1 MLIGVPIWYLIV
13 IFVKTL
19 SNTDMQVVTARE
31 FRANQSKILTA
42 ARDGQSVI
50 LTSRVGNFKIVPI
63 ESEDVIIER
72 HLKSALEEV
81 KAHKEGRITLSNA
94 RDVVF

>member
-1 MLIGVPIWYLIV
+1 
-13 IFVKTL
+13 
-19 SNTDMQVVTARE
+19 MQVVTARE

-42 ARDGQSVI
+42 ARDGQSVM
-50 LTSRVGNFKIVPI
+50 LTSRIGNFKIVPI
-63 ESEDVIIER
+63 DSEDVIIER
-72 HLKSALEEV
+72 HLRNAMEEV

>member
-1 MLIGVPIWYLIV
+1 MR
-13 IFVKTL
+13 
-19 SNTDMQVVTARE
+19 VVTARE

-42 ARDGQSVI
+42 PRDGQSVM

-63 ESEDVIIER
+63 DSEDAIIEH
-72 HLKSALEEV
+72 HLKTALEEV
-81 KAHKEGRITLSNA
+81 KAHKEGHTTLSNA

>member
-1 MLIGVPIWYLIV
+1 
-13 IFVKTL
+13 
-19 SNTDMQVVTARE
+19 MQVVTARE
-31 FRANQSKILTA
+31 FRANQSKILKA
-42 ARDGQSVI
+42 ARDGQSVM

-63 ESEDVIIER
+63 DSEDMIIER
-72 HLKSALEEV
+72 HLRTALDEV

>member
-1 MLIGVPIWYLIV
+1 MVLNCYICKNLMI
-13 IFVKTL
+13 
-19 SNTDMQVVTARE
+19 MQVVTARE

-42 ARDGQSVI
+42 ARDGQSVM

-63 ESEDVIIER
+63 DSEDMIIER
-72 HLKSALEEV
+72 HLRTALDEV
-81 KAHKEGRITLSNA
+81 KAHKEGRMTLSNA

>member
-1 MLIGVPIWYLIV
+1 MWYRIV
-13 IFVKTL
+13 IFAENFKI
-19 SNTDMQVVTARE
+19 MQVVTARE
-31 FRANQSKILTA
+31 FRANQSRILTA
-42 ARDGQSVI
+42 ARDGQSVM

-63 ESEDVIIER
+63 DSEDVIIER
-72 HLKSALEEV
+72 HLRTALEEV

>member
-1 MLIGVPIWYLIV
+1 MCVPIWYLFV
-13 IFVKTL
+13 IFAEKL
-19 SNTDMQVVTARE
+19 KIMQVVSARE

-42 ARDGQSVI
+42 ARNGQSVM
-50 LTSRVGNFKIVPI
+50 LTSRVGNFRIVPI

-72 HLKSALEEV
+72 HLKTALEEV
-81 KAHKEGRITLSNA
+81 KAHRDGRITLSNA

>member
-1 MLIGVPIWYLIV
+1 
-13 IFVKTL
+13 
-19 SNTDMQVVTARE
+19 MQVVTARE
-31 FRANQSKILTA
+31 FHANLSKILTA

-50 LTSRVGNFKIVPI
+50 LTSIVGYFKIVPI
-63 ESEDVIIER
+63 DNEDAIIEW
-72 HLKSALEEV
+72 HLRTALKEV

>member
-1 MLIGVPIWYLIV
+1 
-13 IFVKTL
+13 
-19 SNTDMQVVTARE
+19 MQVISARE
-31 FRANQSKILTA
+31 FRANQSRILTA

-63 ESEDVIIER
+63 DSEDVIIER
-72 HLKSALEEV
+72 HLKSALDEV

>member
-1 MLIGVPIWYLIV
+1 MH
-13 IFVKTL
+13 
-19 SNTDMQVVTARE
+19 VVTARE

-42 ARDGQSVI
+42 ARDGQSVM

-63 ESEDVIIER
+63 DSEDVIIER
-72 HLKSALEEV
+72 HLRTALEEV
-81 KAHKEGRITLSNA
+81 KAHKEGRMPLSNA